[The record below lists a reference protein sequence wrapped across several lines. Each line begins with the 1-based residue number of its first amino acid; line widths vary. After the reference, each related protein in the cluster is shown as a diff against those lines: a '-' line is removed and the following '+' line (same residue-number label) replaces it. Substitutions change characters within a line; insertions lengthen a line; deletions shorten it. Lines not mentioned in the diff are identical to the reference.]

1 MPHSIGRQQQS
12 KEIGKNNNFRL
23 SSDEFSPL
31 LHLVMPPP
39 HNFLVF
45 NKPKSHLLIYYVV
58 FLFCFFFAV
67 GTQGRSLSQLCV
79 IRKEI
84 KNKINKRAQNYPQ
97 NKTRKNIP
105 PPSNIYRPISTLLYI
120 HIEASSL
127 WRDDRW
133 LLLQSIYRGGT
144 THRHIDLYHREV
156 CVYL

>member
-58 FLFCFFFAV
+58 FFVLFFFAV

-97 NKTRKNIP
+97 NKTRKKTSP
-105 PPSNIYRPISTLLYI
+105 PHRIYIGPYR
-120 HIEASSL
+120 HCC
-127 WRDDRW
+127 
-133 LLLQSIYRGGT
+133 IYT
-144 THRHIDLYHREV
+144 
-156 CVYL
+156 